1 MLVAIFP
8 PESKD
13 DSLPWLLY
21 KSFFYGKQLPHT
33 VYVLHCALVKIQ
45 TEGLSH
51 CKITGEGGI
60 IENIRNLTS
69 TYGRGKITMVALNC
83 IKNSLSSLHIF

>member
-1 MLVAIFP
+1 MVSNFHI
-8 PESKD
+8 
-13 DSLPWLLY
+13 
-21 KSFFYGKQLPHT
+21 
-33 VYVLHCALVKIQ
+33 YVLHCALVKIQ

-69 TYGRGKITMVALNC
+69 TILHTVVEKARMGALYD